1 VTVFLGLEINLA
13 DSIGQFSSSAKFE
26 VIEGVKSK
34 KIKTFELRFDIL
46 MTQKTNLA
54 NIFISFVKPYKQ
66 N

>member
-1 VTVFLGLEINLA
+1 VTDFLGLEINLA
-13 DSIGQFSSSAKFE
+13 ASIGQFSSSAKFE